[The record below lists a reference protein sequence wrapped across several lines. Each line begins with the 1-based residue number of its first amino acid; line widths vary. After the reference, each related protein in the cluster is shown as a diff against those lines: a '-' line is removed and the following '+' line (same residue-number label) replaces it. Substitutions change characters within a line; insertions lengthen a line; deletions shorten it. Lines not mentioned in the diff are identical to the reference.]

1 MEHSITQ
8 LMDLPDEIIMIILKK
23 LDNVEVLYSLMDINS
38 RLNLI
43 LHDSSFTNKII
54 LMTSIDLPLIQP
66 DLLLDRF
73 CSEILPKI
81 HHQIQWFESGIII
94 DRTYSSCC

>member
-1 MEHSITQ
+1 MNMEHSITQ

-54 LMTSIDLPLIQP
+54 LMTSIDLPLI
-66 DLLLDRF
+66 
-73 CSEILPKI
+73 IA
-81 HHQIQWFESGIII
+81 
-94 DRTYSSCC
+94 

>member
-23 LDNVEVLYSLMDINS
+23 LDNVEVFYSLMDINP

-43 LHDSSFTNKII
+43 LHDSIFTNKIT

-73 CSEILPKI
+73 CLQKI

-94 DRTYSSCC
+94 DRTYSSCY